1 MGANEQ
7 LKPCPFCG
15 GETILKVNL
24 GFVISAFVYCEECGV
39 NTRSYTLER
48 TANEA
53 WNRRTNNDR

>member
-15 GETILKVNL
+15 GEAILIKEKIITRFYVECKKCSAMTNL
-24 GFVISAFVYCEECGV
+24 FTTKEEAIEV
-39 NTRSYTLER
+39 
-48 TANEA
+48 